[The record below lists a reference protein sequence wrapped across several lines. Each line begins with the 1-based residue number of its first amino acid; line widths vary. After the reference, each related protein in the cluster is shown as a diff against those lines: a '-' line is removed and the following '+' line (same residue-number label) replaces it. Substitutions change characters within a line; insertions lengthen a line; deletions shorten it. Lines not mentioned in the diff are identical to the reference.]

1 MKFDLHFSAKLKP
14 QNNYIMGKTGKIS
27 TIKKEYN
34 NSQLQTMQGG
44 LATKGLT
51 RIPGTGV
58 FKYPY
63 KELDGQ
69 YRTGLDPNAAYIR
82 RIGDSLER
90 EMEVERVTEL
100 KKRLESSLG
109 DVDLGPRSSF
119 WNYGLSTSTE
129 DTLHVQPV
137 KLLDGDNYFDLSIPF
152 QELAFSWLRVHPT
165 IASSYQAW
173 ERGEFSAETQ
183 FYVADEEIENAVIF
197 KKKQLINKAIA
208 KFDAMTPEKKRKVA
222 RLLGLPVTE
231 DTKEEAV
238 YNQVDNIL
246 KQTEFKNGKY
256 QGLSTVEVFNRF
268 ADMKENLLHIKDLV
282 KQALTHSIYR
292 LKPTGKIYEGEFEIA
307 TDEDALIKFLAD
319 DDNQEDLIVLEQKL
333 KTKKLASL

>member
-1 MKFDLHFSAKLKP
+1 
-14 QNNYIMGKTGKIS
+14 MGKIGKIS

-44 LATKGLT
+44 LAIKGLT

-63 KELDGQ
+63 KELDGR
-69 YRTGLDPNAAYIR
+69 YRTGLDPEANYIR
-82 RIGDSLER
+82 RISDPLER
-90 EMEVERVTEL
+90 ELEVERVKNLREKLEL
-100 KKRLESSLG
+100 ALG
-109 DVDLGPRSSF
+109 GIDLGPRSKF
-119 WNYGLSTSTE
+119 WNYGLSTSS
-129 DTLHVQPV
+129 DDALHVQPV
-137 KLLDGDNYFDLSIPF
+137 KLVDGDNFFDLSMPL

-173 ERGEFSAETQ
+173 ERGEFPADIQ
-183 FYVADEEIENAVIF
+183 FYVADDEIENAVLF
-197 KKKQLINKAIA
+197 KKKQLINKAIV

-238 YNQVDNIL
+238 YNLVDNVL

-256 QGLSTVEVFNRF
+256 QGLNPVEVFTRF

-282 KQALTHSIYR
+282 KQAITHSVYR
-292 LKPTGKIYEGEFEIA
+292 LKANGKIYEGEFEVA
-307 TDEDALIKFLAD
+307 KDEDDLVKHLAD
-319 DDNQEDLIVLEQKL
+319 DDNQEDLITLEQKL
-333 KTKKLASL
+333 KSKKLASV

>member
-1 MKFDLHFSAKLKP
+1 
-14 QNNYIMGKTGKIS
+14 MGKIGKIS
-27 TIKKEYN
+27 TIKKDYN

-44 LATKGLT
+44 LAQKGLT

-82 RIGDSLER
+82 RMGDSLER
-90 EMEVERVTEL
+90 EMEVERVTAL
-100 KKRLESSLG
+100 RKKLEASLG

-119 WNYGLSTSTE
+119 WNYGLSTSTD
-129 DTLHVQPV
+129 DTLHVQAV
-137 KLLDGDNYFDLSIPF
+137 KLMDGDNYFDFTNPF
-152 QELAFSWLRVHPT
+152 QELAFAWLRVHPT

-173 ERGEFSAETQ
+173 ERGEVPADTQ
-183 FYVADEEIENAVIF
+183 FYVADDEIENAVIF

-208 KFDAMTPEKKRKVA
+208 KFDAMSPEKKRKVA

-231 DTKEEAV
+231 DSKEDFV
-238 YNQVDNIL
+238 YNQVDNVL
-246 KQTEFKNGKY
+246 KQTEFKSGKY
-256 QGLSTVEVFNRF
+256 QGLSTIEVFNRF

-282 KQALTHSIYR
+282 KQAIAHSVYR
-292 LKPTGKIYEGEFEIA
+292 VKSSGRVFEGEYEVA
-307 TDEDALIKFLAD
+307 KDEDELVKFLAN
-319 DDNQEDLIVLEQKL
+319 DDNQDELITLEQKL
-333 KTKKLASL
+333 KSKKLASV

>member
-1 MKFDLHFSAKLKP
+1 
-14 QNNYIMGKTGKIS
+14 MGKIGKIS
-27 TIKKEYN
+27 TIKKDYN

-44 LATKGLT
+44 LSLKGLT

-69 YRTGLDPNAAYIR
+69 YRTGLDPKASYIR
-82 RIGDSLER
+82 RIQDPLEK
-90 EMEVERVTEL
+90 EMEIERVINL
-100 KKRLESSLG
+100 KAKLEEALG

-119 WNYGLSTSTE
+119 WNYGLSTSN
-129 DTLHVQPV
+129 DDMMHVQPV
-137 KLLDGDNYFDLSIPF
+137 KLIDGDNFFDLSVPF

-183 FYVADEEIENAVIF
+183 FYVADEEIENAVMF
-197 KKKQLINKAIA
+197 KKKQLINKAIV
-208 KFDAMTPEKKRKVA
+208 KFDSMTPERKKKVA
-222 RLLGLPVTE
+222 RLLGLPVT
-231 DTKEEAV
+231 DDSKEEVV
-238 YNQVDNIL
+238 YNLVDNVL

-256 QGLSTVEVFNRF
+256 AGLSPVEIFNRF

-282 KQALTHSIYR
+282 KQAIAHSVYR
-292 LKPTGKIYEGEFEIA
+292 AKPNGKIYEGEYEVA
-307 TDEDALIKFLAD
+307 KDEDDLVKFLAD
-319 DDNQEDLIVLEQKL
+319 DDNQEELITLEQKL
-333 KTKKLASL
+333 KTKKLASV